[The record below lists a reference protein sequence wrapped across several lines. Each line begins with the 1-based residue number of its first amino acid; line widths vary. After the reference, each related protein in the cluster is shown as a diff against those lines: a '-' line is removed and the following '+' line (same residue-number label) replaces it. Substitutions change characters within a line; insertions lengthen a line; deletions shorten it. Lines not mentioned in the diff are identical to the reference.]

1 MFWTSRK
8 IGNYVSLQAIGFL
21 AACSEAK
28 EKIFPTVCLDLYDR
42 IMHTTADRSGD
53 VSNAIVT
60 VAVHT
65 SACHVFHKV
74 FSELSW

>member
-1 MFWTSRK
+1 M
-8 IGNYVSLQAIGFL
+8 SLQTIGFL

-60 VAVHT
+60 GAVHT

-74 FSELSW
+74 LSELSW